1 MLLLPSQ
8 TVDPAATATPYSD
21 ATQTKKH
28 PPNHVKRPMNAFM
41 VFSLMQRRE
50 IIARNPDSH
59 NAEISKNLGKA
70 WKLLGDAE
78 KSKYQEEAET
88 LRLLHQKEYPDY
100 KYRPKKRTRSGSEM
114 VGGMRVKQEKE
125 EVLVSSNKRM
135 HREEINHNM
144 DADFQFKREPQA
156 FASINTSPDS
166 PRYTFPSN
174 QAFSPSEYG
183 MHDMRSSMVPSS
195 PGTYESDSSFSFYD
209 PVPPPPPCKEFS
221 LNDPLSCLPDVDTEQ
236 SIDLMSDLHE
246 SSPLS
251 SPSYNSQSI
260 TMYNQSVTMVVSHH
274 TTSSNNRP
282 PSVVRNLSPYFVS
295 SQPEVEFAH
304 SPASSSSSISSD
316 PEPSY
321 STRYSMGGVQD
332 LLLYTNNPSRLN
344 LQLPYEERINCSSEE
359 EQAQDWDWKNIS
371 DVMGLGITF

>member
-1 MLLLPSQ
+1 M
-8 TVDPAATATPYSD
+8 
-21 ATQTKKH
+21 
-28 PPNHVKRPMNAFM
+28 
-41 VFSLMQRRE
+41 
-50 IIARNPDSH
+50 
-59 NAEISKNLGKA
+59 
-70 WKLLGDAE
+70 
-78 KSKYQEEAET
+78 
-88 LRLLHQKEYPDY
+88 
-100 KYRPKKRTRSGSEM
+100 
-114 VGGMRVKQEKE
+114 
-125 EVLVSSNKRM
+125 
-135 HREEINHNM
+135 
-144 DADFQFKREPQA
+144 
-156 FASINTSPDS
+156 
-166 PRYTFPSN
+166 
-174 QAFSPSEYG
+174 
-183 MHDMRSSMVPSS
+183 
-195 PGTYESDSSFSFYD
+195 
-209 PVPPPPPCKEFS
+209 PPPPPCNKEFS

-260 TMYNQSVTMVVSHH
+260 TMYNQSVTMVVSH

-282 PSVVRNLSPYFVS
+282 SSVVRNLSPYFVS
-295 SQPEVEFAH
+295 SSSNNQPSEVEFAP

-321 STRYSMGGVQD
+321 STGYSMGGVQD

>member
-1 MLLLPSQ
+1 M
-8 TVDPAATATPYSD
+8 
-21 ATQTKKH
+21 
-28 PPNHVKRPMNAFM
+28 
-41 VFSLMQRRE
+41 
-50 IIARNPDSH
+50 
-59 NAEISKNLGKA
+59 
-70 WKLLGDAE
+70 
-78 KSKYQEEAET
+78 
-88 LRLLHQKEYPDY
+88 
-100 KYRPKKRTRSGSEM
+100 
-114 VGGMRVKQEKE
+114 GGIRVKQEKE
-125 EVLVSSNKRM
+125 EGLVSNKRM
-135 HREEINHNM
+135 HREENHM
-144 DADFQFKREPQA
+144 EADFQFKREPQT

-321 STRYSMGGVQD
+321 STI
-332 LLLYTNNPSRLN
+332 RLN

-371 DVMGLGITF
+371 DVMGLG

>member
-8 TVDPAATATPYSD
+8 TVDPATTTTPYSD

-70 WKLLGDAE
+70 WKLLGDRE

-100 KYRPKKRTRSGSEM
+100 KYRPKKRTRSGSDASM
-114 VGGMRVKQEKE
+114 MRVKQEKE
-125 EVLVSSNKRM
+125 EGVGNKRM
-135 HREEINHNM
+135 LLEENHM
-144 DADFQFKREPQA
+144 EPDFQFKREPQT
-156 FASINTSPDS
+156 FASVSTSPES
-166 PRYTFPSN
+166 PRYTFPSS

-183 MHDMRSSMVPSS
+183 MQDLRSSMVPSS

-209 PVPPPPPCKEFS
+209 PVPPPPPPCKNFPLMAS
-221 LNDPLSCLPDVDTEQ
+221 DPLSCLPDVDPEQ
-236 SIDLMSDLHE
+236 SIDLMSDLQE
-246 SSPLS
+246 ASPLS
-251 SPSYNSQSI
+251 SPSYSQNI
-260 TMYNQSVTMVVSHH
+260 TMYNQSVTMVVSH
-274 TTSSNNRP
+274 TTSSSNRP

-295 SQPEVEFAH
+295 QESDFAP
-304 SPASSSSSISSD
+304 SPASSSSSFTSD
-316 PEPSY
+316 SEPSY
-321 STRYSMGGVQD
+321 SSGYNMGGGVHD
-332 LLLYTNNPSRLN
+332 LLLYTNTPRLN
-344 LQLPYEERINCSSEE
+344 LPSYEDRISCSSEE